1 MSDDLDDFIHSEL
14 ERLGT
19 LLASQRLSAGDTR
32 LWAIATLTEAAYCL
46 RAVRAAGLMAA
57 SDILTLLADSAEV
70 VFSDPAEPVKVITS
84 LMKTE
89 KEGKPN

>member
-19 LLASQRLSAGDTR
+19 LLASQRMSAGDTR
-32 LWAIATLTEAAYCL
+32 LWAIALLTETAYCL
-46 RAVRAAGLMAA
+46 RAVRAASIMREC
-57 SDILTLLADSAEV
+57 DIVTLLADAADV
-70 VFSDPAEPVKVITS
+70 IFSDPEHPVRVVQGS
-84 LMKTE
+84 AGSA